1 MTLPLLT
8 VDEQNDRELLE
19 LAAQAAGVPAYWST
33 DGTVQAR
40 PIFVVSVGGAL
51 GTMPFEEEWNPL
63 KNDSD
68 ALRLVVKLGLS
79 VDVMLREGERSRT
92 ISANNDVTICGSVLH
107 DGDPYAATRRAIVC
121 AAALIAM
128 RGGEK

>member
-1 MTLPLLT
+1 MTLPPLT

-51 GTMPFEEEWNPL
+51 GTVPFEEWNPL

-92 ISANNDVTICGSVLH
+92 ISANNDATICGSVLH

-128 RGGEK
+128 CGGEK